1 VLLMRYDMDMTGIDR
16 DTDRRTNR
24 ETDRQAD
31 VVYTATEGK

>member
-1 VLLMRYDMDMTGIDR
+1 MRYDMDMTGIDR